1 MMWVVE
7 LIQLKVVLLKTE
19 LGESRVVMSPS
30 DAQELG
36 AAFESRVKI
45 SSLDGRGAIALVSIS
60 ESEEFIKKGE
70 IGLFQ
75 EVAKFLGV
83 KEGSIVQVEL
93 AKPSRSSATI
103 KKKTFGAKLSK
114 DEIYSLV
121 RDIYEGVVSKV
132 ELAAFVTAL
141 QFHGADM
148 DEIEYL
154 TRAMAEVGTMLDF
167 GDALIVDKHG
177 IGGVPGASKDALL
190 IVPIVAAAGL
200 MIPKTSTR
208 AILSPSGTVDTM
220 EVLAPIDLS
229 SDEIIE
235 ITRRIGGVIT
245 WTRSANLSP
254 VDAILI
260 ERVEHPLS
268 IDPESLI
275 YASIMSRKYAAG
287 VKRLVLDIP
296 TGPESKVETMKDARR
311 IARNMITLG
320 DRLGI
325 RVEAAISYGGQPIG
339 EFIGPALEA
348 REALTTLITGGKGVG
363 SLVEKAVALAGILL
377 ELGGIAPIGEG
388 SNLARDILTSKKAY
402 DKMRQIIEAQGGN
415 PDIKPEDIE
424 VGSYREVVRAP
435 MKGYVTAVSNRA
447 ITRIARAAGA
457 PKDKGAGVRVFG
469 KRGDRVEP
477 GDPLLEIYSSSESRL
492 QAALELTRGLEPVK
506 VEGMIL
512 EIHREH
518 LIRF

>member
-1 MMWVVE
+1 MIE

-19 LGESRVVMSPS
+19 LGESRIVMSPK
-30 DAQELG
+30 DAHELG

-45 SSLDGRGAIALVSIS
+45 SSLDGRGAIALLSIS
-60 ESEEFIKKGE
+60 ESEEFIKEGE
-70 IGLFQ
+70 IGVFRD
-75 EVAKFLGV
+75 VAEFLDL

-103 KKKTFGAKLSK
+103 KKKVFGEKISK
-114 DEIYSLV
+114 EEIYSLV

-154 TRAMAEVGTMLDF
+154 TRAMSEVGTMLDF

-229 SDEIIE
+229 AEEIIE

-275 YASIMSRKYAAG
+275 YASIMSKKYAAG
-287 VKRLVLDIP
+287 VKRMVLDIP

-311 IARNMITLG
+311 MARNMITLG

-348 REALTTLITGGKGVG
+348 REALTTLITGGKGAG
-363 SLVEKAVALAGILL
+363 SLVEKAIALAGILL

-388 SNLARDILTSKKAY
+388 SNLARDILTSKRAY
-402 DKMRQIIEAQGGN
+402 NKMKQIIEAQGGN
-415 PDIKPEDIE
+415 PNIKPEDIE

>member
-1 MMWVVE
+1 MIK
-7 LIQLKVVLLKTE
+7 LIQLKVVLLETE
-19 LGESRVVMSPS
+19 IGESRVVMSPV

-36 AAFESRVKI
+36 ASFESRVKVM
-45 SSLDGRGAIALVSIS
+45 SLDGRGAIALLSLS
-60 ESEEFIKKGE
+60 GSEEFIKKGQ
-70 IGLFQ
+70 IGIFQ
-75 EVAKFLGV
+75 DVARLLGV
-83 KEGSIVQVEL
+83 EDGSIVQVDL
-93 AKPSRSSATI
+93 AKPTKSSATI
-103 KKKTFGAKLSK
+103 KKKTLGTKLSK
-114 DEIYSLV
+114 EEIYSLV

-148 DEIEYL
+148 DEVEFL
-154 TRAMAEVGTMLDF
+154 TRAMAEVGAMLDF

-177 IGGVPGASKDALL
+177 IGGVPGTSKDALL

-220 EVLAPIDLS
+220 EVLAPVDLS

-268 IDPESLI
+268 MDPEPLI
-275 YASIMSRKYAAG
+275 YASIMSKKYAAG
-287 VKRLVLDIP
+287 VKRMVLDIP
-296 TGPESKVETMKDARR
+296 TGPESKVESIKEARKM
-311 IARNMITLG
+311 ARNMITLG

-325 RVEAAISYGGQPIG
+325 RVEAAISYGGQPVG

-348 REALTTLITGGKGVG
+348 REALTTLITGGKGAG
-363 SLVEKAVALAGILL
+363 SLVEKAVALAGIIL
-377 ELGGIAPIGEG
+377 ELGGVASIGEG
-388 SNLARDILTSKKAY
+388 ASLARKILTSKRAY
-402 DKMRQIIEAQGGN
+402 EKMRQIIEAQGGD
-415 PDIKPEDIE
+415 PDIRPEDIE
-424 VGSYREVVRAP
+424 VGPYREVVRAP
-435 MKGYVTAVSNRA
+435 MKGYITAVSNRA

-457 PKDKGAGVRVFG
+457 PKDKGAGIRVFG
-469 KRGDRVEP
+469 KRGDKVEP
-477 GDPLLEIYSSSESRL
+477 GDPLIEIYSSSETRL
-492 QAALELTRGLEPVK
+492 QAALELTRGLEPIR